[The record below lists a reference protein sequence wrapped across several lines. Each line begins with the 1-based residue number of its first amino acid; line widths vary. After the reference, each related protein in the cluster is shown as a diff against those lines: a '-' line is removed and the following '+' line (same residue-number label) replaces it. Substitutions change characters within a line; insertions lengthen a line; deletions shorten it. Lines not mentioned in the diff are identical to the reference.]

1 MMKPHLSNRLL
12 LLSIAIAGLIFPNA
26 ISQAQTDSAC
36 FMQDANGNILD
47 LSQLCGG
54 DTPSVFQVRIKRR
67 DARIPVIDVNFNG
80 NQTFEMLFDTGA
92 SGIAITAQMARTLSV
107 QPDATAIME
116 TAAGKIQVPLG
127 KVNSVEVGGLRVNNP
142 QVSINENLD
151 MGLLGHGFFGDYDVT
166 IKENAIEFKHR

>member
-1 MMKPHLSNRLL
+1 MKPYLSNRLL
-12 LLSIAIAGLIFPNA
+12 ILSIAIAGLIFPNA

-36 FMQDANGNILD
+36 FMQDANGNVLD

-67 DARIPVIDVNFNG
+67 DARIPVIDVKFNG

-92 SGIAITAQMARTLSV
+92 SGIAITAQMARALSIK
-107 QPDATAIME
+107 PDATAIME

-127 KVNSVEVGGLRVNNP
+127 NVNSVEVGGLRVNNP